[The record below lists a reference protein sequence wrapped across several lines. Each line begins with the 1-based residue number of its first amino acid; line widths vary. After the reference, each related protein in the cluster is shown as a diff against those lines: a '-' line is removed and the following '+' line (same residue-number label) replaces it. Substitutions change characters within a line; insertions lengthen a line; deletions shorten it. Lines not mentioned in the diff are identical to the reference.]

1 MIEISNHDAWGVI
14 KSVLSMFKRHTM
26 LLLIEEV
33 FSLTPFKTWF
43 WHFILPYN
51 YMGPYTTEPLR
62 VNVLPA
68 MCPVAAMHDGPLRK
82 KLGVVLWSLYA
93 SR

>member
-1 MIEISNHDAWGVI
+1 MIEISNNDAFGVI
-14 KSVLSMFKRHTM
+14 KSVLSVFKRHTM

-33 FSLTPFKTWF
+33 IFLIPFKAWL

-51 YMGPYTTEPLR
+51 YMGPYITETLR
-62 VNVLPA
+62 INVLPGRYS
-68 MCPVAAMHDGPLRK
+68 VAAVHDQPSRK